1 MNKSVSIVIK
11 VIIFGTITAVGIIYV
26 SNRSAV
32 DSMGSYE
39 KQEMVKPNRSKSMVD
54 QFFSTDSKR
63 RNAEENDDVS
73 LTGSS
78 GRYDE
83 VRIGKKASEE

>member
-1 MNKSVSIVIK
+1 MNKSVSIIVKVVIFAAIT
-11 VIIFGTITAVGIIYV
+11 VIGIIYV
-26 SNRSAV
+26 FNQSSV
-32 DSMGSYE
+32 ESMSTYE
-39 KQEMVKPNRSKSMVD
+39 RQEMAKPNKGRSIVD
-54 QFFSTDSKR
+54 DFFSSKTEPQ

-83 VRIGKKASEE
+83 VRIGKSTQ